1 MEAIPLK
8 SRYLNL
14 VLTLLITV
22 VMVTVGSLA
31 GLIIRNIEAQTV
43 FGAISLNTQKTVKAF
58 ARENGIGMHE
68 YPQELL
74 ELLESNP
81 ETEDFVLN
89 YPLEKNKKH
98 EIDLSEY
105 STDSVPL
112 FMQWDK
118 RWGYK
123 KYGSS
128 VAALTACGPVCLS
141 MVAYY
146 YTSDNNMSPDKI
158 MDFALKNNY
167 YTKGI
172 GSKWTL
178 ISKGGEQ
185 LGFSVKELPLDENVM
200 IQALNEGK
208 PIIAVM
214 GAGSFTTTG
223 HFIVF
228 TDYSDGGFSVND
240 PNSYKNSNKK
250 WEFEDIKDEFKN
262 LWSIGKKSAS

>member
-1 MEAIPLK
+1 MK
-8 SRYLNL
+8 SKFLNL
-14 VLTLLITV
+14 ILSLIVTL
-22 VMVTVGSLA
+22 VMVAVGSVA
-31 GLIIRNIEAQTV
+31 GIVIRNIEVQSVFATV
-43 FGAISLNTQKTVKAF
+43 SLNAQKTVKDF
-58 ARENGIGMHE
+58 AKANGIALYE

-74 ELLESNP
+74 ELLENNP
-81 ETEDFVLN
+81 ETEDLVIN
-89 YPLEKNKKH
+89 YPIEKNKSH

-105 STDSVPL
+105 STDTVPL

-123 KYGSS
+123 KYGNS

-158 MDFALKNNY
+158 MDFALKNDY
-167 YTKGI
+167 YTKGV

-185 LGFSVKELPLDENVM
+185 LGFIVDELPLDENVM
-200 IQALNEGK
+200 IKALNDGK

-228 TDYSDGGFSVND
+228 TDYSDGAFSVND
-240 PNSYKNSNKK
+240 PNSHKNSNTK
-250 WEFEDIKDEFKN
+250 WYFDDIKDEFKN